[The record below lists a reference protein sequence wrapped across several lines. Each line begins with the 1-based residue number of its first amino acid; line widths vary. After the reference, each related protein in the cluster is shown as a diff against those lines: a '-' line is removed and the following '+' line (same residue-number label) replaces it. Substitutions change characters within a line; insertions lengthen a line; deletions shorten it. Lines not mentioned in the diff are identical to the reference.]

1 MSGNSAFE
9 LVNERGWRRGLG
21 NMLNSEMSHWWKTR
35 RWWVNS
41 LIWSLAVGLILGSM
55 LFGTPGKPSSSEAIA
70 LVYPIFAGMIPT
82 VFVIIMMQGAV
93 VGEKKDGTAAWVLS
107 KPLAR
112 PAFLLS
118 KTIAN
123 SLGVLA
129 TAVIPPGVVA
139 YILYAVASGTPW
151 NFFAFLAALG
161 VLFLS
166 IFYFLSLTLML
177 GTFFDKR
184 GPVIGIGL
192 GLLLLQQ
199 YLVQLLPSLGYV
211 LPWNLLIL
219 IKEPVDAVVPNL
231 LLGLHNYSTIPI
243 VAVAVQSILFLV
255 IAVYRFNREE
265 F

>member
-9 LVNERGWRRGLG
+9 LVKERGWRRGLG
-21 NMLNSEMSHWWKTR
+21 NMLDSEMSHWWKTR

-41 LIWSLAVGLILGSM
+41 LIWSLAVGLVLGGM
-55 LFGTPGKPSSSEAIA
+55 LFGSPGQTPSSSEVAI
-70 LVYPIFAGMIPT
+70 VYPIFAGMIPT

-107 KPLAR
+107 KPLSR

-118 KTIAN
+118 KVFAN
-123 SLGVLA
+123 GLGVLA
-129 TAVIPPGVVA
+129 TAVIPPGIVA
-139 YILYAVASGTPW
+139 YILNAVGSGTPW
-151 NFFAFLAALG
+151 NPWAFLAALG

-177 GTFFDKR
+177 GTLFNQR
-184 GPVIGIGL
+184 GPVIGIAL

-211 LPWNLLIL
+211 LPWSLLIPL
-219 IKEPVDAVVPNL
+219 KEPVDAVVPNL
-231 LLGLHNYSTIPI
+231 LLGTHNYSVIPI
-243 VAVAVQSILFLV
+243 VAVTVQIILFLA
-255 IAVYRFNREE
+255 IAIYRFNKEE